1 MRLTIIVL
9 GFLVSMF
16 SLASPVSVLGQ
27 EREEVPISSDDE
39 WVNFAKAYMEITEIT
54 AGFQAELALPE
65 NKSEEAQTRLAESM
79 RQKIQQ
85 VLQGHGLSEAR
96 YFQLNFVIST
106 NDERRDAFTQLLEE
120 LSPEEGRTLGG

>member
-9 GFLVSMF
+9 GFLGPMF

-27 EREEVPISSDDE
+27 ERREVPSASDDE
-39 WVNFAKAYMEITEIT
+39 WVNFAKAYMEITKVT
-54 AGFQAELALPE
+54 VGFQAELALPE
-65 NKSEEAQTRLAESM
+65 NKSEEAQTRLAKSM

-85 VLQGHGLSEAR
+85 VLQDHDLSEPR

-106 NDERRDAFTQLLEE
+106 NDEQRDAFTQLLEE
-120 LSPEEGRTLGG
+120 LSAEEERAFDG

>member
-9 GFLVSMF
+9 GSLVSMF
-16 SLASPVSVLGQ
+16 SLGSPVSVLGQ
-27 EREEVPISSDDE
+27 ARGAVQSASDNE

-65 NKSEEAQTRLAESM
+65 NKSEEAQTRLGESM

-85 VLQGHGLSEAR
+85 VLQGPVSYTHLT
-96 YFQLNFVIST
+96 LPT
-106 NDERRDAFTQLLEE
+106 NREV
-120 LSPEEGRTLGG
+120 